1 MSDRRPE
8 AIAGVSEADLTG
20 QTVLVTGSTSGIGR
34 EAALAFGRLGADV
47 LVHGRDA
54 EAGAAVCDALR
65 GTAAGD
71 AQFLQADFA
80 SLDAV
85 RSMATA
91 VREQTDTLD
100 ILVNNAGGLFP
111 NGGLTDDGVAYTF
124 GVNHLAPYVLTT
136 ALEDELA
143 AADGRVIT
151 TSSRAHRG
159 VNFDFDGLQD
169 PETGTGM
176 TAYARSKLANILFTR
191 DLARR
196 WNDRAVTAVSL
207 HPGAI
212 PGSGFAR
219 HLPGPIASMIQAAD
233 RLPDAIV
240 DRFFD
245 TPIDGAATVVYLGAA
260 RSVAGQSGEHFVEC
274 APETPSRAARD
285 DTTAERLWTVSER
298 LAQST

>member
-1 MSDRRPE
+1 MSTRRPE
-8 AIAGVSEADLTG
+8 AIAGVSEVDLTG

-54 EAGAAVCDALR
+54 EAGTAVCDALER
-65 GTAAGD
+65 TAAGD
-71 AQFLQADFA
+71 VQFLQADFA

-85 RSMATA
+85 RSMATT

-111 NGGLTDDGVAYTF
+111 NGGLTDDGIAYTF
-124 GVNHLAPYVLTT
+124 GVNHLASYALTT

-159 VNFDFDGLQD
+159 VTFDFDELQK

-191 DLARR
+191 ELARR
-196 WNDRAVTAVSL
+196 WDDAVTAVSL

-233 RLPDAIV
+233 RLPDAVV
-240 DRFFD
+240 DRFFA
-245 TPIDGAATVVYLGAA
+245 TPVDGAATVVYLGAA
-260 RSVAGQSGEHFVEC
+260 QSVAERSGEHFVEC
-274 APETPSRAARD
+274 TPETPSRAARD

-298 LAQST
+298 LAQSS